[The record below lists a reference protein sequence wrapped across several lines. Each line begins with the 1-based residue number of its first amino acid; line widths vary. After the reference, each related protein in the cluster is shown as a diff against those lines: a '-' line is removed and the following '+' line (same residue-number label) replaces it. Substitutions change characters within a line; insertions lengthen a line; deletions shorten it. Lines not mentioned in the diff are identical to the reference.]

1 MSQRLQNIKNHLTQ
15 DNKVSSSEKLSILKD
30 TKSPDDVVIVLANRS
45 AITKGFKGSFND
57 LNTDYLL
64 LHFLKEFI
72 NKFPSSLQE
81 NLSLIEDITCGNVLN
96 VGAGAT
102 EHRAAMLA
110 AGFPYETSFNS
121 INRQCSSGLTAV
133 NDIANKI
140 ISGQIDIGLA
150 LGIES
155 MSKNYKNI
163 NPLGTIS
170 ENLLTDPNAKKC
182 LIPMGLTNELIAR
195 NFKIDRLQ
203 QDSFAALSNQKA
215 TNAIT
220 QGLFKDEILPIKTPD
235 GKIIDTDEGPRN
247 NVTTETLSNLK
258 PAFIKDPSKNGTTTA
273 GNSSQISDGVAGVLL
288 ARRSVAESMNL
299 PIIGRYLAFQVIGV
313 PPEIMGVGPAFAIPK
328 LLTKI
333 NLKISDI
340 DIFEI
345 NEAFAAQC
353 LYCANKLNIDMEKIN
368 PRGGAIALGHPLGC
382 TGARQVATIM
392 RELQKDQ
399 IGIVSMCIGTGMG
412 AAAAFLKE

>member
-15 DNKVSSSEKLSILKD
+15 DNKISSNENLSILKT
-30 TKSPDDVVIVLANRS
+30 TKNPDDVVIVLANRS
-45 AITKGFKGSFND
+45 AITKGFKGSFKE

-64 LHFLKEFI
+64 LQFLKEFI
-72 NKFPSSLQE
+72 NQFPSNLKN

-96 VGAGAT
+96 VGSGAT
-102 EHRAAMLA
+102 EHRAATLA

-121 INRQCSSGLTAV
+121 INRQCSSGLTAI

-170 ENLLTDPNAKKC
+170 ENLLTDLNAKKC
-182 LIPMGLTNELIAR
+182 LIPMGLTNELIAK
-195 NFKIDRLQ
+195 NFKIDRLE

-215 TNAIT
+215 SIAIKN
-220 QGLFKDEILPIKTPD
+220 GLFKDEILPIKTPD
-235 GKIIDTDEGPRN
+235 GKIIDTDEGPRD
-247 NVTTETLSNLK
+247 NVTTDSLSKLK
-258 PAFIKDPSKNGTTTA
+258 PAFIKDPKKNGTTTA

-288 ARRSVAESMNL
+288 ARRSIAESLNL
-299 PIIGRYLAFQVIGV
+299 PIIGKYLSFQVIGV
-313 PPEIMGVGPAFAIPK
+313 PPEIMGVGPAYAIPK
-328 LLTKI
+328 LLSKI
-333 NLKISDI
+333 NLNINDI

-353 LYCANKLNIDMEKIN
+353 LYCANILNIDTEKIN

-392 RELQKDQ
+392 RELKKDQ

>member
-1 MSQRLQNIKNHLTQ
+1 MSQRLQDIKNHISPDGVTKQ
-15 DNKVSSSEKLSILKD
+15 NHLSILKEY
-30 TKSPDDVVIVLANRS
+30 KNPDDIVIVASNRS
-45 AITKGFKGSFND
+45 AITKGFKGGFND

-64 LHFLKEFI
+64 VSFLKKFI
-72 NKFPSSLQE
+72 EVWPENLQK

-110 AGFPYETSFNS
+110 AGFPYQTSFNA

-140 ISGQIDIGLA
+140 SSGQIDIGLA

-163 NPLGTIS
+163 NPLGSIS
-170 ENLLTDPNAKKC
+170 EELLTDKDAKKC
-182 LIPMGLTNELIAR
+182 LIPMGLTNELIAK
-195 NFKIDRLQ
+195 NFNINREQ
-203 QDSFAALSNQKA
+203 QDSFATKSNEKA
-215 TNAIT
+215 INAIK
-220 QGLFKDEILPIKTPD
+220 QNLFKDEILPILTPS
-235 GKIIDTDEGPRN
+235 GKIIDTDEGPRE
-247 NVTTETLSNLK
+247 NVTVESLAKLN
-258 PAFIKDPSKNGTTTA
+258 PAFIKDPKKNGTTTA

-288 ARRSVAESMNL
+288 ARRSVAESLGL
-299 PIIGRYLAFQVIGV
+299 PIMARYLAFQVIGV
-313 PPEIMGVGPAFAIPK
+313 PPEIMGVGPAFVIPK
-328 LLTKI
+328 LLNKLQLSI
-333 NLKISDI
+333 NDI
-340 DIFEI
+340 DVFEI

-353 LYCANKLNIDMEKIN
+353 LYCANKLKIDPEKIN

-382 TGARQVATIM
+382 TGARQVATLM
-392 RELQKDQ
+392 RELQTGQ

>member
-15 DNKVSSSEKLSILKD
+15 DNKISSNENLSLLKK
-30 TKSPDDVVIVLANRS
+30 TKNPDDVVIVLANRS
-45 AITKGFKGSFND
+45 AITKGFKGSFKD

-64 LHFLKEFI
+64 LQFLKEFI
-72 NKFPSSLQE
+72 NQFPSNLKN

-96 VGAGAT
+96 VGSGAT
-102 EHRAAMLA
+102 EHRAATLA

-121 INRQCSSGLTAV
+121 INRQCSSGLTAI

-170 ENLLTDPNAKKC
+170 ENLLTDSNAKKC
-182 LIPMGLTNELIAR
+182 LIPMGLTNELIAK
-195 NFKIDRLQ
+195 NFKIDRLK

-215 TNAIT
+215 SLAIKN
-220 QGLFKDEILPIKTPD
+220 GLFKDEILPITTPD
-235 GKIIDTDEGPRN
+235 GKIIDTDEGPRD
-247 NVTTETLSNLK
+247 NVTTDSLSNLK
-258 PAFIKDPSKNGTTTA
+258 PAFIKDPKKNGTTTA

-288 ARRSVAESMNL
+288 ARRSIAESLNL
-299 PIIGRYLAFQVIGV
+299 PIIGKYLAFQVIGV
-313 PPEIMGVGPAFAIPK
+313 PPEIMGVGPAYAIPK
-328 LLTKI
+328 LLSKI
-333 NLKISDI
+333 NLDINDI

-353 LYCANKLNIDMEKIN
+353 LYCANILNIDTEKVN

-392 RELQKDQ
+392 RELEEDQ